1 MTILL
6 AVQVLSLTSV
16 AAIGIYTTC
25 VAIRGDND
33 TDNCAGSFKKQE
45 KQQK

>member
-16 AAIGIYTTC
+16 AAIGIYTIRVTT
-25 VAIRGDND
+25 RGDHTPD
-33 TDNCAGSFKKQE
+33 STVGSLKNRGNKE
-45 KQQK
+45 